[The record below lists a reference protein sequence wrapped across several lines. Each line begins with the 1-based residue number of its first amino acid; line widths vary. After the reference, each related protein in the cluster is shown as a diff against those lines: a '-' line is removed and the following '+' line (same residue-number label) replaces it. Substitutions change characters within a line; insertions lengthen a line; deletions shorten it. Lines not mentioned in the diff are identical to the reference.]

1 MQERLIREMVKLRGG
16 PTKLKALRKEY
27 NANIDE
33 LSKKLENLRFYRD
46 LIDKLTS
53 DESEADADEP
63 EPSEE

>member
-1 MQERLIREMVKLRGG
+1 MVKLRGG